1 MGVREEETASGCHPS
16 GSGAVMKSGGLR
28 SGRGCRAE
36 GAAGEPQ
43 EVRATEPGKNTLA
56 DQAEGKVAA

>member
-36 GAAGEPQ
+36 GAAGEP
-43 EVRATEPGKNTLA
+43 GKNTLA